1 MKKPILIVLMLCSFV
16 VFAQQ
21 KTIRGVVFDAQFKTP
36 VAFAAI
42 YVENSRFGTIAN
54 NLGEFSFR
62 IPDSLKSGN
71 LIISGEGFQMMLL
84 PLQLADAPQLEIF
97 LEPHA
102 ETSNNGFL
110 KKAIDFVM
118 NDWVPLGNSEIN
130 RFDFGR
136 LQTIP
141 TYNPVEG
148 VRLRAG
154 VASNSRLSPHFFMKG
169 YGAYGF
175 RDQKFKYRSEMVY
188 SFNKKVYHDEEF
200 PKNNLRFVHENDIYS
215 PGELHP
221 RANNDLL
228 LVTYRR
234 SRDET
239 TYRNFSE
246 LNYEKEYSNGFSHL
260 LWMRRSRLTPQGNLI
275 FNKSIRGETVTA
287 DHLIFSEAG
296 LSIRFLG
303 REAYVQ
309 QKRKKVLLDYSGP
322 LLLLSHSIG
331 LKDFL
336 GGQYSYQRSELSG
349 QKRFLLKDY
358 GHFDVVAEASKIWGS
373 VPFPL
378 LVYPNQRHRY
388 YIENNAFFLNRSLG
402 FVADEQVTFRTVFI
416 GDQLWLSKNNF
427 LNMLSVKELISIRA
441 SYGRLSSKNRP
452 QNNDNLFNLL
462 PTMSKYKP
470 GLPYVEGT
478 IGLTHILGLLRIEY
492 VHRFTYRDMPGAIS
506 GAVRIDITI

>member
-1 MKKPILIVLMLCSFV
+1 MRKPILIVLMLCSLV
-16 VFAQQ
+16 AFAQQ

-36 VAFAAI
+36 VAFAAVYI
-42 YVENSRFGTIAN
+42 ENSRFGTIAN
-54 NLGEFSFR
+54 NLGEFSFT
-62 IPDSLKSGN
+62 IPDSLTSGN
-71 LIISGEGFQMMLL
+71 LVISGEGFQMMRL
-84 PLQLADAPQLEIF
+84 PLQLADAPQLDVF
-97 LEPHA
+97 LESSA
-102 ETSNNGFL
+102 ETNNNGFL
-110 KKAIDFVM
+110 KQAVAFVM
-118 NDWVPLGNSEIN
+118 NDWVPLGNPETN
-130 RFDFGR
+130 KFDFGR

-141 TYNPVEG
+141 TYNPIEG

-154 VASNSRLSPHFFMKG
+154 AASNSRLSPHFFVKG

-175 RDQKFKYRSEMVY
+175 RDQKFKYRGEVVY

-234 SRDET
+234 SKDET

-246 LNYEKEYSNGFSHL
+246 LNYEKEYGNGFSHL
-260 LWMRRSRLTPQGNLI
+260 FWLRRSRLTPQGNLI
-275 FNKSIRGETVTA
+275 FNQPIGDVTVNA
-287 DHLIFSEAG
+287 DYLIFSETG
-296 LSIRFLG
+296 VSIRFLG
-303 REAYVQ
+303 REAYAQ
-309 QKRKKVLLDYSGP
+309 QKRKKTLLDYAGP
-322 LLLLSHSIG
+322 LLILSHSIG
-331 LKDFL
+331 LKDFMD
-336 GGQYSYQRSELSG
+336 GQYSYQRSEFSA
-349 QKRFLLKDY
+349 QKRFLFKDY
-358 GHFDVVAEASKIWGS
+358 GHFDAVGEASKIWGS

-388 YIENNAFFLNRSLG
+388 GIENNAFFLNRSLG

-416 GDQLWLSKNNF
+416 GDKLWLSKINL
-427 LNMLSVKELISIRA
+427 LNMLSVRELISIRA
-441 SYGRLSSKNRP
+441 SYGRLSNKNKP

-462 PTMSKYKP
+462 PTMSEYKP

-478 IGLTHILGLLRIEY
+478 IGFTHILGLLRIEY
-492 VHRFTYRDMPGAIS
+492 VHRFTYRNIPGAMS